1 MKSFYRK
8 NRVFIILMA
17 IVVICAA
24 IIIFLLAKYVINS
37 NTGNKYGNR
46 LDGIQDVVISKDKKS
61 EMATTLEKEEIVNSV
76 TVNVHGKVI
85 NFVIDFKKDA
95 TVDQAKSIAV
105 KCLDFFEE
113 EYRNFYDLQFLCQK
127 SELKEEKEDKEEDK
141 ESKDVFP
148 IIGYIKAGATTI
160 SWSNNA
166 K

>member
-8 NRVFIILMA
+8 NRVFVVLMA
-17 IVVICAA
+17 IVVVCSA
-24 IIIFLLAKYVINS
+24 IIVFLLAKYVINS

-46 LDGIQDVVISKDKKS
+46 LDGIQDVVIGTTKKS
-61 EMATTLEKEEIVNSV
+61 EMKEALEKESAVKSATI
-76 TVNVHGKVI
+76 NVHGKII
-85 NFVIDFKKDA
+85 NFVIDFEDA
-95 TVDQAKSIAV
+95 TTVDAVKSIAI

-127 SELKEEKEDKEEDK
+127 SGIKSDDE
-141 ESKDVFP
+141 ESKDKFP

>member
-1 MKSFYRK
+1 MEERMKSFYRK

-24 IIIFLLAKYVINS
+24 IIIFLLAKYVIHS

-46 LDGIQDVVISKDKKS
+46 LDGIQDIVIEKNKKD
-61 EMATTLEKEEIVNSV
+61 EMVASLEKEEVINSV
-76 TVNVHGKVI
+76 TINIHGKIV
-85 NFVIDFKKDA
+85 NFLIDFKKDT
-95 TVDQAKSIAV
+95 TVDQAKSVAV

-113 EYRNFYDLQFLCQK
+113 EYRNFYDIQFLCQK
-127 SELKEEKEDKEEDK
+127 SELKEAKEDEE
-141 ESKDVFP
+141 KDSFP

>member
-1 MKSFYRK
+1 MKSFYKK

-17 IVVICAA
+17 IVFICAA

-46 LDGIQDVVISKDKKS
+46 LDGIQDIVIEKDKKD
-61 EMATTLEKEEIVNSV
+61 EMKTTLEKEEIVNSV
-76 TVNVHGKVI
+76 TITVHGKIV
-85 NFVIDFKKDA
+85 NFLIDFKKDA
-95 TVDQAKSIAV
+95 TVDQAKSISV

-127 SELKEEKEDKEEDK
+127 SELKEQKEED
-141 ESKDVFP
+141 EKDNFP

>member
-1 MKSFYRK
+1 MKSFYKK

-17 IVVICAA
+17 IVFVCTA
-24 IIIFLLAKYVINS
+24 IIMFLLAKYVINS

-46 LDGIQDVVISKDKKS
+46 LDGIQDVIISNDKKS
-61 EMATTLEKEEIVNSV
+61 EMVESLEKEEKINSV
-76 TVNVHGKVI
+76 TINVHGKII
-85 NFVIDFKKDA
+85 NFVIDFKDDA
-95 TVDQAKSIAV
+95 TVENAKSIAI

-127 SELKEEKEDKEEDK
+127 KDLKDEDDK
-141 ESKDVFP
+141 DKFP